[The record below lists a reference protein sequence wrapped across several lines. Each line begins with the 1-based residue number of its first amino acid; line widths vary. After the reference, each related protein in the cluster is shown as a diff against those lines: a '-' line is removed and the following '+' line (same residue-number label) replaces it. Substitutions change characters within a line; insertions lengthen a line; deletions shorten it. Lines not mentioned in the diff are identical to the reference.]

1 VLDFCCQLTMVE
13 VEGSNYPLNTS
24 SLIQNKL
31 PYDLTAFK
39 SLRHLAMTE
48 ADVTQ
53 VKDAQMVRAH
63 AHTLAVH
70 HSQLRAVATIAM
82 CDALHKDISSAS
94 ENYIWH
100 RCDFI
105 LKMA

>member
-1 VLDFCCQLTMVE
+1 VLDFCCHLTMVE

-31 PYDLTAFK
+31 PFDLTAFK
-39 SLRHLAMTE
+39 SLRHLAMTDV
-48 ADVTQ
+48 DVTQ
-53 VKDAQMVRAH
+53 IRDAQVVRAH

-70 HSQLRAVATIAM
+70 HSQLRSVATIAM
-82 CDALHKDISSAS
+82 CDALHKDIASAG

-100 RCDFI
+100 RYNFSR
-105 LKMA
+105 